1 MDFTFQSIMQSII
14 PWVFSHGIKIIIIL
28 IAALIVIRFGKIFL
42 EKAIRKLIKP
52 DQVVK
57 DPGAEKK
64 REDTLIKIFGSTF
77 KVIIWAIAILMILP
91 EFGIDISGIF
101 LGAGIIG
108 VAVGFGAQY
117 VIRDFLAGLFI
128 MLENQYRVGDVVQLA
143 GVGGKVEDV
152 TLRRTMIRDLE
163 GVVHYIPN
171 GEIKVASNKSQE
183 YSGVYLKIGVA
194 YKENMDRV
202 FEIINQTAKKM
213 AQDEQWK
220 SAIIETPKVLGVDEF
235 ADSAVVIGILGETLP
250 LKQWEVSR
258 ELRKRIKEAFDRENI
273 EIPFPHITLYIGED
287 KMGQAPPLR
296 IKLKKDDHS

>member
-1 MDFTFQSIMQSII
+1 MDFSFQSIIQNII

-28 IAALIVIRFGKIFL
+28 IAALIVVRFGRIFL

-64 REDTLIKIFGSTF
+64 REDTLIKIFSSTF
-77 KVIIWAIAILMILP
+77 KAIIWAIAILMILP

-143 GVGGKVEDV
+143 GVGGKVEDI
-152 TLRRTMIRDLE
+152 TLRRTMVRDLE

-171 GEIKVASNKSQE
+171 GEIKVASNQSQE
-183 YSGVYLKIGVA
+183 YSRVYLKIGVA
-194 YKENMDRV
+194 YKESIDKV
-202 FEIINQTAKKM
+202 FEIINQTAQKM

-220 SAIIETPKVLGVDEF
+220 RAIIETPKVLGVDEF
-235 ADSAVVIGILGETLP
+235 SDSAVIVGVLGETIP

-273 EIPFPHITLYIGED
+273 EIPFPQVSVWQRKE
-287 KMGQAPPLR
+287 
-296 IKLKKDDHS
+296 

>member
-273 EIPFPHITLYIGED
+273 EIPFPQVSVWQRT
-287 KMGQAPPLR
+287 
-296 IKLKKDDHS
+296 